1 MLTMRGAYL
10 QCKLLLNHCA
20 DNTAEAMDNQLKL
33 MVGVS
38 GALLGLIV
46 GVGIGLIVNIG
57 GDETP
62 IQPAGIS
69 VNVTTTSV
77 PRVITTDAPI
87 AVAP

>member
-1 MLTMRGAYL
+1 MT
-10 QCKLLLNHCA
+10 
-20 DNTAEAMDNQLKL
+20 DQLKL
-33 MVGVS
+33 IVGAS
-38 GALLGLIV
+38 GAVLGLVV
-46 GVGIGLIVNIG
+46 GIGIGLIINSG